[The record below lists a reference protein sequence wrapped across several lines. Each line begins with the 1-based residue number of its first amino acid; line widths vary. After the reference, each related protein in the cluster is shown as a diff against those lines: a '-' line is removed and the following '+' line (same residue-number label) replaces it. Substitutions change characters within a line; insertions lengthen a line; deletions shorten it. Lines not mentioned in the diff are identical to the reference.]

1 MTRNITLL
9 SLGLMLAA
17 CGGGGGS
24 SGGSDRDAGNE
35 PTPKNVNISFS
46 AVAGDQP
53 FACGTTYT
61 LGSADTDIT
70 LRDFR
75 FYVHNVRLVT
85 DSGDEVAV
93 TLTQNNWQNGDVAML
108 DFEDAS
114 GTCAGTAETNTTIQG
129 TVPDDSKTFTGVRFT
144 VGVPENRN
152 HLLNSEQPSPMNATG
167 MFWSWRGGYKFMR
180 LDVAPVGGG
189 TRPDASTFTAWNLHL
204 GSTNC
209 TETEPYTCSNINRP
223 EIELDGF
230 DPDTS
235 TIQLDYA
242 SLVANSNLGWDGGG
256 AAGCM
261 SGTTDPECPEVFTAL
276 GLNLASGEVDGTL
289 MQTAFSVTP

>member
-1 MTRNITLL
+1 APANRSHASACGVRAAGPTETIDTGASADQRRAACLPQASPFLNTQIEDITMTRKITLL
-9 SLGLMLAA
+9 SLSLMLAA

-85 DSGDEVAV
+85 DSGDEVAL

-129 TVPDDSKTFTGVRFT
+129 TVPDDSKTFTGV
-144 VGVPENRN
+144 
-152 HLLNSEQPSPMNATG
+152 
-167 MFWSWRGGYKFMR
+167 
-180 LDVAPVGGG
+180 
-189 TRPDASTFTAWNLHL
+189 
-204 GSTNC
+204 
-209 TETEPYTCSNINRP
+209 
-223 EIELDGF
+223 
-230 DPDTS
+230 
-235 TIQLDYA
+235 
-242 SLVANSNLGWDGGG
+242 
-256 AAGCM
+256 
-261 SGTTDPECPEVFTAL
+261 
-276 GLNLASGEVDGTL
+276 
-289 MQTAFSVTP
+289 